1 MSEKGDAYEA
11 DVLPGLAPFA
21 REELAATGR
30 ARPAPA
36 GPDDARADAVPF
48 TWRGDPRPLHRL
60 RTVTSVQRV
69 LGFDA
74 PRPKA
79 LLGDAHL
86 RRLSAEVERVVREAP
101 APFHGL
107 RLEAA
112 GKDSAVMR
120 RLRSALAEATGLPDD
135 PEGGDLQVRVRPGP
149 GGAGRGGWQVLVRL
163 TPRPLSARS
172 WRARNLPGGLNACVA
187 AAAWRWL
194 GHDGGDRVLNAMCG
208 SGTLLI
214 ERARTGPAARLVG
227 VDLAQEALDA
237 ARANA
242 EAAGLAVRV
251 RDAGGADAS
260 RTATGD
266 GGSGAADA
274 SAAGAAPPATDA
286 GGRPPLELLRA
297 DATATPF
304 PDGAFDVVVADPPWG
319 DAVGKVAGLDA
330 RYAELLREAA
340 RLVPPGGRLLI
351 VTHALAAFDAALREA
366 GGPWRAD
373 GELRVF
379 HGGHR
384 PALRRF
390 TRRAGDAERVP

>member
-1 MSEKGDAYEA
+1 MSESGDAYEA
-11 DVLPGLAPFA
+11 EVLPGLAPFA
-21 REELAATGR
+21 RDELAATGR

-48 TWRGDPRPLHRL
+48 AWRGDPRPLHRL
-60 RTVTSVQRV
+60 RTVTSVQCV
-69 LGFDA
+69 LGFDV

-86 RRLSAEVERVVREAP
+86 RRLLSEVARVVREAP

-135 PEGGDLQVRVRPGP
+135 PEAGDLQVRVRPGP
-149 GGAGRGGWQVLVRL
+149 GGADRGGWQVLVRL

-172 WRARNLPGGLNACVA
+172 WRVANLPGGLSACVA

-194 GHDGGDRVLNAMCG
+194 GHDGEDRVLNAMCG

-214 ERARTGPAARLVG
+214 ERARSGPAARLVG
-227 VDLAQEALDA
+227 VDLAAEALEA

-242 EAAGLAVRV
+242 EAAGLVVRE
-251 RDAGGADAS
+251 RDAGE
-260 RTATGD
+260 
-266 GGSGAADA
+266 GGETPA
-274 SAAGAAPPATDA
+274 ATDA

-319 DAVGKVAGLDA
+319 DAVGKVAGLEA
-330 RYAELLREAA
+330 RYADLLREAA

-366 GGPWRAD
+366 DGPWRAD

-390 TRRAGDAERVP
+390 ARRADGPERGVRPVPNGANRSGRAAGLC